1 MSTQTSQIAQRLRK
15 GVGAQGFSQAVNL
28 FIRLAEVPLFLAFWD
43 ASRYG
48 EWLMVATIPVYLAM
62 ADGGFTGSSQRE
74 MTMRAGAGD
83 RVGALAVFQSTWVL
97 LLIVSTLLLA
107 TAALATLMLPLTKWL
122 ALSSMPGGTLPAVIL
137 MLATH
142 VALSFQVGLIYGG
155 YCCEGRYAR
164 GTFLMAVASLL
175 DFAGLA
181 VAVTAGGGPVDAAA
195 GYLLG
200 RLLGLFLLIYDL
212 PSVAPWLIF
221 GAKFASKAQV
231 ARLIRPSLASMAFPL
246 GDALNIQGM
255 RLVVGLVLGPAA
267 VTVFSSI
274 RTLCRS
280 AMRPIIVI
288 TRLTEPEIALAYGAE
303 RHDVVRNLFTRSCQI
318 TVWTVL
324 PACVALWFGGEFLFR
339 NWTGGKIAIEPQ
351 LYAWL
356 LLASAVNGLWYTA
369 LMVPF
374 STNRHGSI
382 SIFYSLVYG
391 IGVLTLSVVFMHAYQ
406 LAGAGVAIFLGEV
419 ALAAVVL
426 PVALRLSG
434 IQGTLWLKKIIQL
447 PVFPFSRAS
456 TCG

>member
-1 MSTQTSQIAQRLRK
+1 MSTHASQLAQRLRK

-43 ASRYG
+43 ANRYG

-83 RVGALAVFQSTWVL
+83 KVGALAVFQSTWVL
-97 LLIVSTLLLA
+97 LLIVSGLLLA
-107 TAALATLMLPLTKWL
+107 TAALATFMLPLAKWL
-122 ALSSMPGGTLPAVIL
+122 ALSTMPGSTLPAVIL

-164 GTFLMAVASLL
+164 GTFLMSVASLL

-181 VAVTAGGGPVDAAA
+181 VAVIAGGGPIEAAA

-200 RLLGLFLLIYDL
+200 RILGLLLLIYDL
-212 PSVAPWLIF
+212 PSVAPWLSF
-221 GAKFASKAQV
+221 GAKFASKVQV

-255 RLVVGLVLGPAA
+255 RLVVGLVLGPTA

-288 TRLTEPEIALAYGAE
+288 ARLTEPEIALAYGAE

-324 PACVALWFGGEFLFR
+324 TACVALWFGGELLFR
-339 NWTGGKIAIEPQ
+339 AWTGGKIAIEPQ

-374 STNRHGSI
+374 STNRHGTI
-382 SIFYSLVYG
+382 SMFYSLGYG
-391 IGVLTLSVVFMHAYQ
+391 IGVLALSAIFMQAFQ
-406 LAGAGVAIFLGEV
+406 LAGAGFAILIGE
-419 ALAAVVL
+419 LAMAIIVI
-426 PVALRLSG
+426 PAALRLSG
-434 IQGTLWLKKIIQL
+434 VSGPAWCATVAMSPLSLFL
-447 PVFPFSRAS
+447 RAK
-456 TCG
+456 